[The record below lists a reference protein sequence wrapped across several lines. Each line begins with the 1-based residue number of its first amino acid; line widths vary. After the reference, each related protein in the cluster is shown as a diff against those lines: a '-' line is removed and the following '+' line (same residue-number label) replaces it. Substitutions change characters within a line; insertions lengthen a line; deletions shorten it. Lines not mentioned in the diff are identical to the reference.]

1 MMSEGEP
8 LRLEKKDGV
17 AWITLTRP
25 HAGNTIDV
33 PMARALMDAA
43 LSVDED
49 DKVRAVV
56 LTGEGRLFCGGGDVQ
71 SFASAGESVPAL
83 IKQITG
89 PLHVAIARLARMNKP
104 LVTLINGPAAGAGL
118 SLAVL
123 GDIALAAPAAHFTV
137 AYTAIGLTPDGG
149 ASWLLPRLVG
159 LRRAQELVLTNR
171 RLGAEEAA
179 EWGLITRVVDD
190 LAGEGA
196 RLAAQLASGATAAL
210 GSSRRLLLGSFGTS
224 LETQMELEARSI
236 SDHARTPH
244 GREGVAAFLAK
255 RVPEF

>member
-1 MMSEGEP
+1 MSDAEP
-8 LRLEKKDGV
+8 IRLETKDSV

-25 HAGNTIDV
+25 QAGNTIDV
-33 PMARALMDAA
+33 AMARALMEAS

-49 DKVRAVV
+49 DAVRAVV

-71 SFASAGESVPAL
+71 SFASAGEGVPAL

-123 GDIALAAPAAHFTV
+123 GDIALAARSAHFTV

-159 LRRAQELVLTNR
+159 MRRN
-171 RLGAEEAA
+171 
-179 EWGLITRVVDD
+179 WC
-190 LAGEGA
+190 
-196 RLAAQLASGATAAL
+196 SPTAVSAPRKPPN
-210 GSSRRLLLGSFGTS
+210 GG
-224 LETQMELEARSI
+224 
-236 SDHARTPH
+236 
-244 GREGVAAFLAK
+244 
-255 RVPEF
+255 